1 MPFARVG
8 DIRLYYKV
16 DGQGDDLLLIHGVTG
31 YISMW
36 RYVRPHLTGSLRVI
50 MPDLRGHGRSDK
62 PDMRYSVEMFAQD
75 MLGLLDVLGVEQCV
89 VAGHSLGGFIAQQ
102 MARQA
107 PERVRG
113 LILICTAHKVG
124 QEAVEAWIE
133 ENRAVVG
140 LPPEQALEKRLEL
153 AFFDPNRLR
162 STPGMMELLKENEE
176 QLKINEKSHGHAQI
190 AAGLFNS
197 EEWLEEIRVPTLV
210 IQCGQDKIFPR
221 HVGEHLAS
229 HIPGA
234 TLRVIDGT
242 SHSIQLEQ
250 PKALAQAIVEYCR
263 TLPP

>member
-8 DIRLYYKV
+8 DIRLYYEV

-36 RYVRPHLTGSLRVI
+36 RYVRPHLARSFRVI
-50 MPDLRGHGRSDK
+50 SPDLRGHGRSDK

-75 MLGLLDVLGVEQCV
+75 LLGLLDVLGVERCI

-107 PERVRG
+107 PGRVRA

-124 QEAVEAWIE
+124 QETVEAWIE
-133 ENRAVVG
+133 ENKAVVG

-153 AFFDPNRLR
+153 AFFDPDRLR
-162 STPGMMELLKENEE
+162 STPGMMELLRENEE

-197 EEWLEEIRVPTLV
+197 EEWLGEIQAPTLV
-210 IQCGQDKIFPR
+210 IQCGQDKLFPC
-221 HVGEHLAS
+221 HIGQYLAS
-229 HIPGA
+229 RIPKA
-234 TLRVIDGT
+234 TLKVIENTG
-242 SHSIQLEQ
+242 HSIQLEQ
-250 PKALAQAIVEYCR
+250 PQALAQAIIEYCR
-263 TLPP
+263 NLPP